1 MPFRPLSQKET
12 INFLQKNWKQTGRRR
27 KKKKVKKMLTT
38 KQIERIAEEGWEI
51 ILKKRLHPKG
61 YCGWCLPNEK
71 EIRIYLPQLIER
83 DSLPLT
89 LLHELI
95 HVRDEET
102 KNAARNS
109 RSDWDVEAE
118 AEKTYK
124 RNPKIINF
132 IVDFY
137 SLDVKDYLRKKIEKE
152 IEKLCPRRSR
162 AIEQSINRGM

>member
-1 MPFRPLSQKET
+1 
-12 INFLQKNWKQTGRRR
+12 
-27 KKKKVKKMLTT
+27 MLTT

-61 YCGWCLPNEK
+61 YCGLYLPDEK
-71 EIRIYLPQLIER
+71 EIKIYLPQLIRRE
-83 DSLPLT
+83 SLPLT

-95 HVRDEET
+95 HVRDGES

-124 RNPKIINF
+124 RNPKIFDF
-132 IVDFY
+132 IVNLY
-137 SLDVKDYLRKKIEKE
+137 SLDIEDYLKKR
-152 IEKLCPRRSR
+152 PH
-162 AIEQSINRGM
+162 